1 MFSLTIIF
9 HGKFFNYLCEEFL
22 QRSCSLNNLYPRDHG
37 SCHGKSKGDGA
48 GGTLKVQLDKL
59 ICIQINK
66 FHHNLKEF
74 YDYCKEK
81 LCNNHDNGRTC
92 PQVFHFLTPDQV
104 IKKEDEKDFERF
116 PGTLK
121 I

>member
-1 MFSLTIIF
+1 M
-9 HGKFFNYLCEEFL
+9 E
-22 QRSCSLNNLYPRDHG
+22 

-48 GGTLKVQLDKL
+48 GSTLKLQLDKL

-66 FHHNLKEF
+66 FHHNLKEV